1 MHITLLEVH
10 LDDVAV
16 AVSGGDR
23 EARASTEPEPGVEVE
38 LDAGEAA
45 PPDAVP
51 RGALA
56 FALVPI
62 FVALGVVAGFLAAR
76 RLRRPQL
83 PNGADTVDVE
93 IATETETEFH

>member
-1 MHITLLEVH
+1 
-10 LDDVAV
+10 
-16 AVSGGDR
+16 
-23 EARASTEPEPGVEVE
+23 
-38 LDAGEAA
+38 
-45 PPDAVP
+45 VP